1 MITEKQ
7 EFNFYIGNDSINKDS
22 KSNNKLFAGNIDF
35 IKGIKSINDL
45 PIGDFIEICFSGRSN
60 VGKSSLINYLTGR
73 RSIARTSK
81 TPGRT
86 REINFFK
93 INNNKHL
100 VDLPGYGYAQ
110 VSKKERQAWFK
121 MVKDYFFYSNNLRRV
136 FLLIDS
142 RHGLKPSDVDL
153 MKILEEAAVTF
164 QLVFTKFDKI
174 KPNEFDKIKKIT
186 FTKLSLFANAFPE
199 VIVTSTKKN
208 IGIEALRASISKLFI

>member
-1 MITEKQ
+1 VIKEKQ
-7 EFNFYIGNDSINKDS
+7 EFHFYIGNDSINKNS
-22 KSNNKLFAGNIDF
+22 KSDNKLFAGNIDF
-35 IKGIKSINDL
+35 IKGIKSINEM

-86 REINFFK
+86 REINFFR
-93 INNNKHL
+93 INNNRQL

-121 MVKDYFFYSNNLRRV
+121 MVKDYFFHSNNLRRV

-142 RHGLKPSDVDL
+142 RHGIKPSDIDL
-153 MKILEEAAVTF
+153 MKILEEAAITF

-174 KPNEFDKIKKIT
+174 KPTEFDKIKKIT

-199 VIVTSTKKN
+199 VIVTSTRKN
-208 IGIEALRASISKLFI
+208 IGIEALRASIGKLFI

>member
-7 EFNFYIGNDSINKDS
+7 EFHFYIGNDSINKNS
-22 KSNNKLFAGNIDF
+22 KSDNKLFAGNIDF
-35 IKGIKSINDL
+35 IKGIKSINEM

-86 REINFFK
+86 REINFFR
-93 INNNKHL
+93 INNNRQL

-121 MVKDYFFYSNNLRRV
+121 MVKDYFFHSNNLRRV

-142 RHGLKPSDVDL
+142 RHGIKPSDIDL
-153 MKILEEAAVTF
+153 MKILEEAAITF
-164 QLVFTKFDKI
+164 QLIFTKYDKI

-208 IGIEALRASISKLFI
+208 VGIEALRASIGKLFI

>member
-1 MITEKQ
+1 MIKEKQ
-7 EFNFYIGNDSINKDS
+7 EFHFYIGNDSINKNS
-22 KSNNKLFAGNIDF
+22 KSDNKLFAGNIDF
-35 IKGIKSINDL
+35 IKGIKSINEM

-86 REINFFK
+86 REINFFR
-93 INNNKHL
+93 INNNRQL

-121 MVKDYFFYSNNLRRV
+121 MVKDYFFHSNNLRRV

-142 RHGLKPSDVDL
+142 RHGIKPSDIDL
-153 MKILEEAAVTF
+153 MKILEEAAITF

-174 KPNEFDKIKKIT
+174 KPTEFDKIKKIT

-199 VIVTSTKKN
+199 VIVTSTRKN
-208 IGIEALRASISKLFI
+208 IGIEALRASIGKLFI

>member
-7 EFNFYIGNDSINKDS
+7 EFHFYIGNDSINKNS
-22 KSNNKLFAGNIDF
+22 KSDNKLFAGNIDF
-35 IKGIKSINDL
+35 IKGIKSINEM

-86 REINFFK
+86 REINFFR
-93 INNNKHL
+93 INNNRQL

-142 RHGLKPSDVDL
+142 RHGIKPSDIDL
-153 MKILEEAAVTF
+153 MKILEEAAITF

-174 KPNEFDKIKKIT
+174 KPTEFDKIKKIT

-208 IGIEALRASISKLFI
+208 IGIEALRASIGKLFI

>member
-7 EFNFYIGNDSINKDS
+7 EFQFYIGNDIIADKE
-22 KSNNKLFAGNIDF
+22 KSYNKLFTAHIDF
-35 IKGIKSINDL
+35 VKGIKSFHDM
-45 PIGDFIEICFSGRSN
+45 PSGDFIEICFSGRSN

-73 RSIARTSK
+73 KSIARTSK

-86 REINFFK
+86 REINYFR
-93 INNNKHL
+93 IGDDKHL
-100 VDLPGYGYAQ
+100 VDLPGYGYAK

-142 RHGLKPSDVDL
+142 RHGIKPSDDDL
-153 MKILEEAAVTF
+153 MKILEEAAITF
-164 QLVFTKFDKI
+164 QVIFTKFDKI
-174 KPNEFDKIKKIT
+174 KPMEFEKIKKIT

-199 VIVTSTKKN
+199 VILTSTKKN
-208 IGIEALRASISKLFI
+208 IGIETLRMSIGKIFS

>member
-45 PIGDFIEICFSGRSN
+45 PTGDFIEICFSGRSN

-86 REINFFK
+86 RAVSYT
-93 INNNKHL
+93 HL
-100 VDLPGYGYAQ
+100 TLPTI
-110 VSKKERQAWFK
+110 
-121 MVKDYFFYSNNLRRV
+121 
-136 FLLIDS
+136 LL
-142 RHGLKPSDVDL
+142 V
-153 MKILEEAAVTF
+153 
-164 QLVFTKFDKI
+164 
-174 KPNEFDKIKKIT
+174 
-186 FTKLSLFANAFPE
+186 
-199 VIVTSTKKN
+199 
-208 IGIEALRASISKLFI
+208 

>member
-7 EFNFYIGNDSINKDS
+7 EFHFYIGNDSINKNS
-22 KSNNKLFAGNIDF
+22 KSDNKLFAGNIDF
-35 IKGIKSINDL
+35 IKGIKSINEM

-86 REINFFK
+86 REINFFR
-93 INNNKHL
+93 INNNRQL

-121 MVKDYFFYSNNLRRV
+121 MVKDYFFHSNNLRRV

-142 RHGLKPSDVDL
+142 RHGIKPSDIDL
-153 MKILEEAAVTF
+153 MKILEEAAITF

-208 IGIEALRASISKLFI
+208 IGIEALRASIGKLFI

>member
-1 MITEKQ
+1 MIKEKQ
-7 EFNFYIGNDSINKDS
+7 EFHFYIGNDSINKNS
-22 KSNNKLFAGNIDF
+22 KSDNKLFAGNIDF
-35 IKGIKSINDL
+35 IKGIKSINEM

-86 REINFFK
+86 REINFFR
-93 INNNKHL
+93 INNNRQL

-121 MVKDYFFYSNNLRRV
+121 MVKDHFFHSNNLRRV

-142 RHGLKPSDVDL
+142 RHGIKPSDIDL
-153 MKILEEAAVTF
+153 MKILEEAAITF

-174 KPNEFDKIKKIT
+174 KPTEFDKIKKIT

-208 IGIEALRASISKLFI
+208 VGIEALRASIGKLFI

>member
-1 MITEKQ
+1 VIKEKQ
-7 EFNFYIGNDSINKDS
+7 EFHFYIGNDSINKNS
-22 KSNNKLFAGNIDF
+22 KSDNKLFAGNIDF
-35 IKGIKSINDL
+35 IKGIKSINEM

-86 REINFFK
+86 REINFFR
-93 INNNKHL
+93 INNNRQL

-121 MVKDYFFYSNNLRRV
+121 MVKDYFFHSNNLRRV

-142 RHGLKPSDVDL
+142 RHGIKPSDIDL
-153 MKILEEAAVTF
+153 MKILEEAAITF

-199 VIVTSTKKN
+199 VIVTSTRKN
-208 IGIEALRASISKLFI
+208 IGIEALRASIGKLFI

>member
-1 MITEKQ
+1 MIKEKQ
-7 EFNFYIGNDSINKDS
+7 EFHFYIGNDSINKNS
-22 KSNNKLFAGNIDF
+22 KSDNKLFAGNIDF
-35 IKGIKSINDL
+35 IKGIKSINEM

-86 REINFFK
+86 REINFFR
-93 INNNKHL
+93 INNNRQL

-121 MVKDYFFYSNNLRRV
+121 MVKDYFFHSNNLRRV

-142 RHGLKPSDVDL
+142 RHGIKPSDIDL
-153 MKILEEAAVTF
+153 MKILEEAAITF

-174 KPNEFDKIKKIT
+174 KPTEFDKIKKIT

-208 IGIEALRASISKLFI
+208 IGIEALRASIGKLFI

>member
-1 MITEKQ
+1 MIKEKQ
-7 EFNFYIGNDSINKDS
+7 EFHFYIGNDSINKNS
-22 KSNNKLFAGNIDF
+22 KSDNKLFAGNIDF
-35 IKGIKSINDL
+35 IKGIKSINEM

-86 REINFFK
+86 REINFFR
-93 INNNKHL
+93 INNNRQL

-121 MVKDYFFYSNNLRRV
+121 MVKDYFFHSNNLRRV

-142 RHGLKPSDVDL
+142 RHGIKPSDIDL
-153 MKILEEAAVTF
+153 MKILEEAAITF

-174 KPNEFDKIKKIT
+174 KPTEFDKIKKIT

-208 IGIEALRASISKLFI
+208 VGIEALRASIGKLFI

>member
-7 EFNFYIGNDSINKDS
+7 EFHFYIGNDSINKNS
-22 KSNNKLFAGNIDF
+22 KSDNKLFAGNIDF
-35 IKGIKSINDL
+35 IKGIKSINEM

-86 REINFFK
+86 REINFFR
-93 INNNKHL
+93 INNNRQL

-121 MVKDYFFYSNNLRRV
+121 MVKDYFFHSNNLRRV

-142 RHGLKPSDVDL
+142 RHGIKPSDIDL
-153 MKILEEAAVTF
+153 MKILEEAAITF

-174 KPNEFDKIKKIT
+174 KPNEFDKIKKTT

-208 IGIEALRASISKLFI
+208 VGIEALRASIGKLFI

>member
-7 EFNFYIGNDSINKDS
+7 EFHFYIGNDSININS
-22 KSNNKLFAGNIDF
+22 KSDNKLFAGNIDF
-35 IKGIKSINDL
+35 IKGIKSINEM

-86 REINFFK
+86 REINFFR
-93 INNNKHL
+93 INNNRQL

-121 MVKDYFFYSNNLRRV
+121 MVKDYFFHSNNLRRV

-142 RHGLKPSDVDL
+142 RHGIKPSDIDL
-153 MKILEEAAVTF
+153 MKILEEAAITF

-174 KPNEFDKIKKIT
+174 KPNEFDKIKKTT

-208 IGIEALRASISKLFI
+208 VGIEALRASIGKLFI

>member
-7 EFNFYIGNDSINKDS
+7 EFHFYIGNDSINKDS

-153 MKILEEAAVTF
+153 MKILEEAAITF

-208 IGIEALRASISKLFI
+208 VGIEALRASIGKLFI

>member
-7 EFNFYIGNDSINKDS
+7 EFHFYIGNDSINKNS
-22 KSNNKLFAGNIDF
+22 KSDNKLFAGNIDF
-35 IKGIKSINDL
+35 IKGIKSINEM

-86 REINFFK
+86 REINFFR
-93 INNNKHL
+93 INNNRQL

-142 RHGLKPSDVDL
+142 RHGIKPSDIDL
-153 MKILEEAAVTF
+153 MKILEEAAITF

-174 KPNEFDKIKKIT
+174 KPTEFDKIKKIT

-208 IGIEALRASISKLFI
+208 VGIEALRASIGKLFI

>member
-7 EFNFYIGNDSINKDS
+7 EFHFYIGNDSINKNS
-22 KSNNKLFAGNIDF
+22 KSDNKLFAGNIDF
-35 IKGIKSINDL
+35 IKGIKSINEM

-86 REINFFK
+86 REINFFR
-93 INNNKHL
+93 INNNRQL

-121 MVKDYFFYSNNLRRV
+121 MVKDYFFHSNNLRRV

-142 RHGLKPSDVDL
+142 RHGIKPSDIDL
-153 MKILEEAAVTF
+153 MKILEEAAITF